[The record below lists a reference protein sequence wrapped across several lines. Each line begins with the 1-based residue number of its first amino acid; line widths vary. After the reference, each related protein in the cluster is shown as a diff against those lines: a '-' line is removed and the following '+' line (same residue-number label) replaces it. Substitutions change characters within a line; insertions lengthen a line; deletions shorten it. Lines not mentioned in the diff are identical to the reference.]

1 MSGLTPEQ
9 QDVVDSPM
17 VLYEIFG
24 HRDIEMTLHYILANK
39 DLKQEVEAI
48 AREIVAG
55 AEKTV
60 PSKTR
65 KVKESEPTN
74 PELAR

>member
-1 MSGLTPEQ
+1 MPSGSLAAS
-9 QDVVDSPM
+9 V
-17 VLYEIFG
+17 
-24 HRDIEMTLHYILANK
+24 IETAASSGVETEAGVAMGARLP
-39 DLKQEVEAI
+39 EAI

>member
-1 MSGLTPEQ
+1 MIETAASSGVETEAGVAMGARLP
-9 QDVVDSPM
+9 
-17 VLYEIFG
+17 
-24 HRDIEMTLHYILANK
+24 
-39 DLKQEVEAI
+39 EAI